1 MVSPAHTSDFES
13 IAVLNVEAYREFAYH
28 MSPDNWRSMEISLR
42 AVEARAC
49 SARFLVIR
57 DQGAVVGSVGYC
69 PAGKGNPEIFPLDWA
84 AVLLLAVAP
93 THRGRGIARTLVSA
107 CIQCARNDSA
117 QVIGLFT
124 SELMTAAQQLYE
136 SLGFRRESE
145 LPSRLGLRYWRYKLQ
160 LTEPMISVREEPDKQ
175 G

>member
-1 MVSPAHTSDFES
+1 MVSLAQTSDFDA
-13 IAVLNVEAYREFAYH
+13 IAELNVAAYREFADR
-28 MSPDNWRSMEISLR
+28 MSPGGWRGMETSLR
-42 AVEARAC
+42 AVEARAQ
-49 SARFLVIR
+49 SAQFLVVR

-93 THRGRGIARTLVSA
+93 THRGRGIARKLVSA
-107 CIQCARNDSA
+107 CIQWARDDSA

-136 SLGFRRESE
+136 SMGFRRESE
-145 LPSRLGLRYWRYKLQ
+145 LPSRLGLRYWRYQLQ
-160 LTEPMISVREEPDKQ
+160 LAEPMISVRDEPNKPV
-175 G
+175 